1 MATRRTKPSKSGRKP
16 AARKSSSARS
26 KARKASASRRTV
38 AKPQKAAARGS
49 AKASVGTAKPRAAA
63 GSGLLALARKIV
75 RATREPERF
84 DLRDLYAE
92 GAVSREASGDIA
104 TGFAEL
110 EAKLARWDSMQE
122 RTEWTPRKVFAE
134 GDSICIEWDA
144 TVWTRDGRVVPLAEV
159 AVHEVRDGKIVSER
173 FYYNPRVFAPQ
184 SS

>member
-1 MATRRTKPSKSGRKP
+1 MATRRKKASKAGRRP
-16 AARKSSSARS
+16 AARKSSPARS
-26 KARKASASRRTV
+26 KARKASASRKG
-38 AKPQKAAARGS
+38 AKPQKTAARGAARAS
-49 AKASVGTAKPRAAA
+49 ARTASPRAAA
-63 GSGLLALARKIV
+63 GSALLALARKIV
-75 RATREPERF
+75 RATQEPARF

-92 GAVSREASGDIA
+92 GAVSREASGDVA

-122 RTEWTPRKVFAE
+122 RTEWTPRKVLAD

-159 AVHEVRDGKIVSER
+159 AVHDIRDGKIVSER

>member
-1 MATRRTKPSKSGRKP
+1 MATRRTKSKAGRKS
-16 AARKSSSARS
+16 AARKSSPARS
-26 KARKASASRRTV
+26 KARKASSSRKG
-38 AKPQKAAARGS
+38 AKPQKTAARGA
-49 AKASVGTAKPRAAA
+49 AKASARTASPRAAA

-92 GAVSREASGDIA
+92 GAVSREASGDVA

-159 AVHEVRDGKIVSER
+159 AVHDIRDGKIVSER

>member
-1 MATRRTKPSKSGRKP
+1 MATRRSKPRKAGRRP
-16 AARKSSSARS
+16 AARKSSPGRS
-26 KARKASASRRTV
+26 KARKPAGSRRAG
-38 AKPQKAAARGS
+38 AKPRKPAARGS
-49 AKASVGTAKPRAAA
+49 AKASGRTAKPRSAP

-75 RATREPERF
+75 RATREPQRF

-92 GAVSREASGDIA
+92 GAVSREATGDIA

-122 RTEWTPRKVFAE
+122 RTEWNPRKVFAE

>member
-1 MATRRTKPSKSGRKP
+1 MATRRTKPKAGRKA
-16 AARKSSSARS
+16 AARKSSPARS
-26 KARKASASRRTV
+26 KARKAG
-38 AKPQKAAARGS
+38 AKPQKTAARGS
-49 AKASVGTAKPRAAA
+49 AKASTRTASPRAAA
-63 GSGLLALARKIV
+63 GSGLQALARKIV

-92 GAVSREASGDIA
+92 GAVSREASGDVA

-122 RTEWTPRKVFAE
+122 RSEWTPRKVFAE

-159 AVHEVRDGKIVSER
+159 AVHEVRDGKIVAER